1 MPRSAEPPDQN
12 LPSGHVG
19 IGDCCFALK
28 PVLLSTVLGS
38 CVSVTFHHPGR
49 GVGGMFH
56 AMLPEKA
63 LAKMRQRPCLFADGA
78 VDAMLER
85 FRASGMKPSE
95 LVVKLFGGAN
105 TMQENHPEHLREML
119 DVGRKNVEAARA
131 ALTAHGLTPVSEDVL
146 GPYGR
151 KLFFNTRSGEV
162 WLRYLNPEQTRRVVV
177 CESHGDDPDDG
188 LADLRDGRCKR

>member
-1 MPRSAEPPDQN
+1 MTRPAVPPDLG

-19 IGDCCFALK
+19 IGDCCFALR
-28 PVLLSTVLGS
+28 PVLLATVLGS

-49 GVGGMFH
+49 SVGGMFH

-63 LAKMRQRPCLFADGA
+63 LAKSRQRPCLFADGA

-85 FRASGMKPSE
+85 FRAVGLKPGE

-105 TMQENHPEHLREML
+105 TMQDNHPLHLRDML
-119 DVGRKNVEAARA
+119 DVGRKNAEVARA
-131 ALTAHGLTPVSEDVL
+131 ALAAHGLAPVAEDVL

-151 KLFFNTRSGEV
+151 KLFFNTGSGEV

-177 CESHGDDPDDG
+177 SESQGADPEAAID
-188 LADLRDGRCKR
+188 DLRGKAGAK

>member
-1 MPRSAEPPDQN
+1 MPRSAASPDQS
-12 LPSGHVG
+12 LPTGHVS
-19 IGDCCFALK
+19 IGDCCFALR

-56 AMLPEKA
+56 AMLPERA
-63 LAKMRQRPCLFADGA
+63 LAKARQKPCLFADGA

-85 FRASGMKPSE
+85 FRASGMKGAE

-105 TMQENHPEHLREML
+105 TMQESHPVRLREML

-131 ALTAHGLTPVSEDVL
+131 ALTAHGLKPAAEDVL

-151 KLFFNTRSGEV
+151 KLFFSTGTGEV
-162 WLRYLNPEQTRRVVV
+162 WLRYLNPEQTWRVAV
-177 CESHGDDPDDG
+177 CESEGEEPEAAFG
-188 LADLRDGRCKR
+188 GMRPEGGGQ

>member
-1 MPRSAEPPDQN
+1 MPRLQEPPDQN
-12 LPSGHVG
+12 LPNGHVG
-19 IGDCCFALK
+19 IGDCCFALR
-28 PVLLSTVLGS
+28 PVLLATVLGS

-63 LAKMRQRPCLFADGA
+63 MGKARQRPCLFADGA

-85 FRASGMKPSE
+85 FRASGMRPAE

-105 TMQENHPEHLREML
+105 TMQENHPAHLREML

-131 ALTAHGLTPVSEDVL
+131 ALAAHELKPAAEDVMGL
-146 GPYGR
+146 YGR
-151 KLFFNTRSGEV
+151 KLFFNTGTGEI
-162 WLRYLNPEQTRRVVV
+162 WLRYLNPEQTRSVASSER
-177 CESHGDDPDDG
+177 EGEDPQAAIG
-188 LADLRDGRCKR
+188 DLRGRADAK